1 MFGLIQFIK
10 RHSLIT
16 GLVLMFILTWP
27 IDLANSGILPFHVP
41 FFIYIFMGWG
51 FIFASLI
58 MTGFTRGKG
67 AVIELLKRFLIWRVS
82 GRWYLLAFLL
92 FPSIFISAVLLNAVF
107 TQSPIDLSTAMAYQ
121 IFGQS
126 ARLPILVLPFFLF
139 DALTNGEEMGWRG
152 YILPR
157 LQAKHNA
164 LVSSLILGLIWGFWH
179 LPKYLAPGSTGS
191 FIAGMV
197 KILAEAILYTWLYN
211 NTKGSLLLAT
221 ILHASGNTA
230 GVFLPIANTVS
241 GNNMN
246 VLIIAIALEILAAVL
261 VIRYSNIMSLS
272 RKTPIEKQFVNTGA

>member
-1 MFGLIQFIK
+1 
-10 RHSLIT
+10 
-16 GLVLMFILTWP
+16 
-27 IDLANSGILPFHVP
+27 
-41 FFIYIFMGWG
+41 
-51 FIFASLI
+51 
-58 MTGFTRGKG
+58 
-67 AVIELLKRFLIWRVS
+67 
-82 GRWYLLAFLL
+82 
-92 FPSIFISAVLLNAVF
+92 
-107 TQSPIDLSTAMAYQ
+107 
-121 IFGQS
+121 
-126 ARLPILVLPFFLF
+126 
-139 DALTNGEEMGWRG
+139 
-152 YILPR
+152 